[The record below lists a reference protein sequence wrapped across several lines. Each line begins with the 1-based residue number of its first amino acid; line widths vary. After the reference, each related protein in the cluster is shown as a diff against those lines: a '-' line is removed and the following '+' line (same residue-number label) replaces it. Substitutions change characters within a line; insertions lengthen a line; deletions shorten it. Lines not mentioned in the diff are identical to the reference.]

1 MKAVIQAVTYHLP
14 DQVLD
19 NEALAALSEDWT
31 PEKIEE
37 KTGIAIRRIAA
48 EEECA
53 SDLAHA
59 AARKMFDSGAC
70 QPEEIDYLL
79 LCTQSPDYF
88 LPTTACLLQDR
99 LGIPTSSGA
108 LDFNLGCSG
117 YIYGLG
123 LAKGLIESGQ
133 ARKVLLITAETYS
146 KYIGEKDLN
155 VRTLFGDAAACT
167 LLVGEEQAEDQIG
180 PFLYGTDGRG
190 AENLIVKQG
199 GLRSTSSASTGPAC
213 LFMNGPEIFTFTLL
227 TVPKAVKQLL
237 KQTGRTL
244 EEIDLV
250 IFHQANHYML
260 EHLRKK
266 LKIPEEKFFVSMN
279 DVGNTVSSTVPIA
292 LSRAVEEGRLQK
304 GQRLL
309 LVGFGVG
316 YSWGATLVNWG
327 G

>member
-1 MKAVIQAVTYHLP
+1 MKAIVQSVTYHLP
-14 DQVLD
+14 DQVLN
-19 NEALAALSEDWT
+19 NETLAALSEDWT
-31 PEKIEE
+31 ADKIEE
-37 KTGIAIRRIAA
+37 KTGIAERRIAS

-53 SDLAHA
+53 SDLAYA
-59 AARKMFDSGAC
+59 AAKKMFDSGAC
-70 QPEEIDYLL
+70 TPEEIDYIL

-88 LPTTACLLQDR
+88 LPTTACLLQER
-99 LGIPTSSGA
+99 LGIPRTSGA

-117 YIYGLG
+117 YVYGLG

-133 ARKVLLITAETYS
+133 ASKVLLITAETYS
-146 KYIGEKDLN
+146 KYIGETDLN

-167 LLVGEEQAEDQIG
+167 LLSSSEQTEDQIG

-199 GLRSTSSASTGPAC
+199 GFRTGPASTPPC
-213 LFMNGPEIFTFTLL
+213 LFMDGPEIFTFTLIA
-227 TVPKAVKQLL
+227 VPKAVKQLL
-237 KQTGRTL
+237 KKAELTF
-244 EEIDLV
+244 EEIDQV

-292 LSRAVEEGRLQK
+292 LSRAVEANRIQAGDRV
-304 GQRLL
+304 L

-316 YSWGATLVNWG
+316 YSWGATLIRWPG
-327 G
+327 